1 MITVTPTEL
10 RNNIYKIL
18 DDILQ
23 NGMPV
28 EIIRKG
34 RHLRIEPVEKRDK
47 IKRLVKRPETVTGN
61 PEDLVSISWEKEINL
76 DLP

>member
-1 MITVTPTEL
+1 MRTLTPTEL
-10 RNNIYKIL
+10 RSNIYRVL

-23 NGMPV
+23 SGMPV

-34 RHLRIEPVEKRDK
+34 KRLRIEPVEKSDK
-47 IKRLVKRPETVTGN
+47 LQNLVKRPATVTGD
-61 PEDLVSISWEKEINL
+61 PEDLVSISWEKEMNL

>member
-1 MITVTPTEL
+1 MRTLTPTEL
-10 RNNIYKIL
+10 RSNIYTVL

-23 NGMPV
+23 SGMPV

-34 RHLRIEPVEKRDK
+34 RRLRIEPVEKSDK
-47 IKRLVKRPETVTGN
+47 LQKLVKRPESIAGD
-61 PEDLVSISWEKEINL
+61 PKDLVSMSWDKEINL

>member
-1 MITVTPTEL
+1 MKTVTPTEL

-34 RHLRIEPVEKRDK
+34 RHLRIEPVEKSDK
-47 IKRLVKRPETVTGN
+47 LKKLVKRPETVAGN
-61 PEDLVSISWEKEINL
+61 PEDLVSISWEKEMNL